1 MNLSFKI
8 SVFTLLA
15 FHLHAQTPQNSEP
28 ATSSTLEEV
37 VVTGSTQAPS
47 SFDQAQPVSSL
58 SGDKLKQQAAST
70 LGESLASE
78 PGIASSHFTGGASRP
93 IIRGLADNRVTVLSN
108 GTDILD
114 VSNLSPDHA
123 PSVSPLLSQRIEVVR
138 GAATILYGSSAI
150 GGVVN
155 VIDNRIP
162 SELPAQTIS
171 GEWDGRY
178 GSNNNE
184 RSGAL
189 SIDTRLSDHW
199 VLHIDGAMVRAED
212 LDIAGFALIGR
223 IRQKLTAEQR
233 ARGNSFGGDPHG
245 TVPNTA
251 VFTRDFAIGT
261 SYVWDK
267 SYVGVSF
274 NEFSSFYGVPDDP
287 EVNGLGTLSQ
297 VHLKVIKRQYSLR
310 SEVSDPFEGFTHLN
324 FKFSYIDYKHDELDG
339 QAIGSTF
346 LSQGFDTRLELA
358 HAPVGKWEGSIGA
371 QVLYRDL
378 SVLGDEAFLQPTH
391 TLQAAGFIFE
401 ELKMDNLR
409 WQLGARLEYDRTRID
424 SNDPELTSL
433 KRGESK
439 IRDFFPLSVAGGV
452 VYDLSKDI
460 NAAFT
465 VRYSE
470 RSPTAEELYAR
481 GPHDATFQYLI
492 GDPAI
497 TKEKV
502 LGLDLSLRKKDG
514 VVTGSI
520 GVFYNHFYDFIDL
533 TNTGVINADLPVY
546 NYASKRAD
554 FWGGEAVLNFHLLPH
569 SVTQPVH
576 VADKSVK
583 GVIAPGSD
591 EAVANPNDLYFEVKG
606 DYVHAQNQSD
616 GQPLPRITPARVT
629 AALAYQS
636 TRFGSRLEVQRV
648 LSQERVAEFETSTGG
663 YTFLNADVNY
673 TFAQGPVTY
682 MFYMRGNNLLN
693 AEARDHTSFLKD
705 VLPLSGRSVVVGV
718 KATF

>member
-1 MNLSFKI
+1 MKTFLTFVLSFI
-8 SVFTLLA
+8 A
-15 FHLHAQTPQNSEP
+15 IHAIAQSPTP
-28 ATSSTLEEV
+28 TTFDEV
-37 VVTGSTQAPS
+37 VVTS
-47 SFDQAQPVSSL
+47 SPLARSAFDQAQPVSSL
-58 SGDKLKQQAAST
+58 SGDQLKLQTAPT
-70 LGESLASE
+70 LGETLAGE

-93 IIRGLADNRVTVLSN
+93 IIRGLADNRVTVLNN

-162 SELPAQTIS
+162 SELPSQTVS
-171 GEWDGRY
+171 GELDGRY

-189 SIDTRLSDHW
+189 SVDTRLSDHW
-199 VLHIDGAMVRAED
+199 VLHLDGAIIKTGD
-212 LDIAGFALIGR
+212 SDIPDYALSDR
-223 IRQKLTAEQR
+223 IRQKLTPEQR
-233 ARGNSFGGDPHG
+233 ARGSSFGGDPRG

-251 VFTRDFAIGT
+251 DFTRDFAIGA

-267 SYVGVSF
+267 GYVGVSF
-274 NEFSSFYGVPDDP
+274 NEFLSFYGVPDSG
-287 EVNGLGTLSQ
+287 ESHGLSAPDR
-297 VHLKVIKRQYSLR
+297 VHLDVVKRQYSLR
-310 SEVSDPFEGFTHLN
+310 SEVTDPFAGFTHLN

-358 HAPVGKWEGSIGA
+358 HEPLGKMEGSIGA

-391 TLQAAGFIFE
+391 TLQVAGFVFE
-401 ELKMDNLR
+401 ELKLDDLR
-409 WQLGARLEYDRTRID
+409 WQLGARLEYDRSRID

-433 KRGESK
+433 KSGESK
-439 IRDFFPLSVAGGV
+439 IRDFIPLSIAGGV
-452 VYDLSKDI
+452 VYDLTKDI
-460 NAAFT
+460 NTALT

-470 RSPTAEELYAR
+470 RAPTAEELYAR

-492 GDPAI
+492 GDPAM

-502 LGLDLSLRKKDG
+502 LGVDLSLRKKDG
-514 VVTGSI
+514 VITGSI
-520 GVFYNHFYDFIDL
+520 SGFYNHFFEFIDFTDSGL
-533 TNTGVINADLPVY
+533 VDADLPVY
-546 NYASKRAD
+546 NYAAKRAD
-554 FWGGEAVLNFHLLPH
+554 FWGGEAVLDFHLLPR
-569 SVTQPVH
+569 SVTRPVPL
-576 VADKSVK
+576 ADKSVK
-583 GVIAPGSD
+583 NVIAPGGDS
-591 EAVANPNDLYFEVKG
+591 AATNPNDLYFEVKG
-606 DYVHAQNQSD
+606 DYVHAQNQTD
-616 GQPLPRITPARVT
+616 GQPLPRITPARG
-629 AALAYQS
+629 AAAMAYQ
-636 TRFGSRLEVQRV
+636 TTHFGARIEVQRV
-648 LSQERVAEFETSTGG
+648 LSQERVAELETTTSG
-663 YTFLNADVNY
+663 YTFLNASVNY

-682 MFYMRGNNLLN
+682 MFYVRGNNLLN